1 MTALKNAVRLQ
12 FQIGEPNGFILS
24 QTPLG
29 STKNKIAGLED
40 FRLDYNAKLDADQLD
55 GAKNYW
61 LNVLNDTATLTIQRG
76 MAIGAGGQPF
86 PVAGSLTAQIASPE
100 IDPFNSIQFRPNIN
114 VRCQVYF
121 QNKWQ
126 NLFTGRLREINS
138 QYDVDGNVLVDFEAT
153 DAIDDLN
160 QIILDKF
167 EVPAETTG
175 ERIYRVLREGG
186 FNRSLVPESSHHAFE
201 LQSEEINQ
209 NALDACLD
217 AVTHEMGSMF
227 VTRDNKI
234 QFLKYGET
242 NEPQLSNPIFTNT
255 VIDSNHQVSMTGVQM
270 SSGKELFFNKCI
282 ATTANDENIYVKQG
296 TISIQ
301 RYGLQVYEN
310 RTLKFDLGLPLDE
323 NGEPIPQIGAGQSKV
338 FSWLDKFLSRWADTP
353 QEITY
358 VGTRRYP
365 RTVDVINRT
374 DDFRYPIV
382 AEIGDEVEVDF
393 HTPYVN
399 LNQKSMI
406 LGIRHSLNPT
416 QWLSSFDLVPVPNS

>member
-40 FRLDYNAKLDADQLD
+40 FRLDYNATLDADQLD

-160 QIILDKF
+160 QIILD
-167 EVPAETTG
+167 
-175 ERIYRVLREGG
+175 
-186 FNRSLVPESSHHAFE
+186 
-201 LQSEEINQ
+201 
-209 NALDACLD
+209 
-217 AVTHEMGSMF
+217 
-227 VTRDNKI
+227 
-234 QFLKYGET
+234 
-242 NEPQLSNPIFTNT
+242 
-255 VIDSNHQVSMTGVQM
+255 
-270 SSGKELFFNKCI
+270 
-282 ATTANDENIYVKQG
+282 
-296 TISIQ
+296 
-301 RYGLQVYEN
+301 
-310 RTLKFDLGLPLDE
+310 
-323 NGEPIPQIGAGQSKV
+323 
-338 FSWLDKFLSRWADTP
+338 
-353 QEITY
+353 
-358 VGTRRYP
+358 
-365 RTVDVINRT
+365 
-374 DDFRYPIV
+374 
-382 AEIGDEVEVDF
+382 
-393 HTPYVN
+393 
-399 LNQKSMI
+399 
-406 LGIRHSLNPT
+406 
-416 QWLSSFDLVPVPNS
+416 

>member
-1 MTALKNAVRLQ
+1 MTALKNTVRLQ

-29 STKNKIAGLED
+29 STRNKIAGLED
-40 FRLDYNAKLDADQLD
+40 FRLDQNAVLDADQLD

-61 LNVLNDTATLTIQRG
+61 LNVLDDTASITIQRG

-100 IDPFNSIQFRPNIN
+100 IDPFNSIQFRPNLK
-114 VRCQVYF
+114 VRCQVFF

-138 QYDVDGNVLVDFEAT
+138 EYDVDGNVLVDFEAT

-160 QIILDKF
+160 QIILDNF
-167 EVPAETTG
+167 TVPAEKTG
-175 ERIYRVLREGG
+175 KRIARVLREGG
-186 FNRSLVPESSHHAFE
+186 LDSSLVPESSHHTFE
-201 LQSEEINQ
+201 LQAENLNQ

-217 AVTHEMGSMF
+217 AVSHEMGSMF
-227 VTRDNKI
+227 VTKSNKV

-242 NEPQLSNPIFTNT
+242 NEPAISNPIFTNT
-255 VIDSNHQVSMTGVQM
+255 AIDTDNQISMTNVGM

-296 TISIQ
+296 SISIQ

-310 RTLKFDLGLPLDE
+310 RSLKFDLDLPMDE
-323 NGEPIPQIGAGQSKV
+323 NGDPIPQIGAGQTKV
-338 FSWLDKFLSRWADTP
+338 FNWLDKFLARWADTP

-365 RTVDVINRT
+365 RTVQVINRM
-374 DDFRYPIV
+374 DSLKYPIL
-382 AEIGDEVEVDF
+382 AEVGDEVEVNF
-393 HTPYVN
+393 QTPYVD

-416 QWLSSFDLVPVPNS
+416 QWVSSFELVPVPNS